1 MKCNIKVVPIILLFS
16 VFILLISYGGQ
27 KDKWKGKIEY
37 ENGVKVIKNPNEP
50 LCGEITFE
58 LEEDLSI
65 GREDDENYM
74 FYRATGLAVDSQA
87 NIYVLDSRNY
97 RIQKFDNKGKYLQ
110 TIGRRGQGPG
120 EFMGPSRFRIEGI
133 TESIFVL
140 DFRSIKIFDNEGNYI
155 RDIRLSKGLSDFFLA
170 GEEYILGRFSTTDE
184 KRRSISIISVF
195 NSKGKTIKKI
205 ADFPERFP
213 VIDGTIYKA
222 PHGYLSWPFISEL
235 NARTFVYGY
244 SSDYELNIIDETGN
258 LLYKIRKDAPPQS
271 LKKKEKDYIRE
282 IFPKEIQNRV
292 PLPSYRPFFS
302 SILSDGERIYVT
314 AFKSPLEQSKEMKF
328 DIFSKE
334 GYFLYNTT
342 LSFIPRIIKNGYVYT
357 IISSEET
364 GQVFVKRYKIK
375 NWDRIKKGI

>member
-27 KDKWKGKIEY
+27 KDKWRGKIEY

-133 TESIFVL
+133 TENIFVL

-170 GEEYILGRFSTTDE
+170 GEENILGRFSTTDE

-205 ADFPERFP
+205 ADFPEGFP
-213 VIDGTIYKA
+213 VIDGMIYKA

-235 NARTFVYGY
+235 NAQTFVYGY